1 MLRAHREPLHRS
13 HCGRVPEHL
22 LPLASWQFAI
32 GSILTK
38 LRFCVMEKSSMLR
51 IRPAAV
57 TDAPLLLRFSR
68 ELAEYECQPDA
79 VVIKEETLTRD
90 GFGVQPKFRSL
101 IAEWDGQAIGY
112 ALFFGIYSSCRGSG
126 IFLEDL
132 FVREAFRG
140 RGIGRALLCQVAR
153 IARQEGSYG
162 IRLEVLG
169 WNESAIKFYK
179 SLGGEFFDEWK
190 QVLLEAD
197 ALNRLADG

>member
-1 MLRAHREPLHRS
+1 MLL
-13 HCGRVPEHL
+13 
-22 LPLASWQFAI
+22 
-32 GSILTK
+32 
-38 LRFCVMEKSSMLR
+38 

-57 TDAPLLLRFSR
+57 SDVPLLLRFFR
-68 ELAEYECQPDA
+68 ELAEYERQPDA
-79 VVIKEETLTRD
+79 VVITKEALIRD
-90 GFGVQPKFRSL
+90 GFGSQPKFHGL
-101 IAEWDGQAIGY
+101 IAEWEGQAIGY
-112 ALFFGIYSSCRGSG
+112 ALFFGFYSSWKGSG

-162 IRLEVLG
+162 IRWEVLG

-179 SLGGEFFDEWK
+179 SLGGQFFDEWR